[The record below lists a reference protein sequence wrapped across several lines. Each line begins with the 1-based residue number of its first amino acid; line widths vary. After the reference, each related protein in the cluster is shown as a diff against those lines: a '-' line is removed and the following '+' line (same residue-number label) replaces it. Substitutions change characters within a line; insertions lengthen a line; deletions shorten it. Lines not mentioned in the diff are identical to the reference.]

1 MDETLSLDDLRA
13 CLQDRRLKH
22 VARATGL
29 HYNTLWKIRQG
40 RAKRPSADV
49 VLRLTR
55 YLTAVPP
62 ATDPAKGDASHD

>member
-1 MDETLSLDDLRA
+1 MNEALPLDAIRA
-13 CLQDRRLKH
+13 CLQDRKLRL
-22 VARATGL
+22 VAEATGL

-62 ATDPAKGDASHD
+62 VADAAKGDASRD